1 MTMER
6 TTSIT
11 LCLLLLSAACGSG
24 GGGDSTTPDIP
35 AIVPPGAG
43 ITQID
48 MAGTWAIQNAEVV
61 DSNAATPSLPVDG
74 TLFQVE
80 LTRIATIGG
89 VSVDPAELEQLLGT
103 PLVTY
108 VNQVDASRVFFGAL
122 VDQRS
127 SGGVRL
133 ETALA
138 GGAIDADTIMVEAF
152 TSEQSPTDPEPIFTR
167 SRYQLVRVPGTTP
180 LLHRPESWA
189 AGDLSRAAFG
199 GF

>member
-1 MTMER
+1 MGR
-6 TTSIT
+6 TSSIT
-11 LCLLLLSAACGSG
+11 LCLLLLSAACGGGG
-24 GGGDSTTPDIP
+24 GGGDAATPDIP

-48 MAGTWAIQNAEVV
+48 MAGTWAIQNTEVV
-61 DSNAATPSLPVDG
+61 DSNAVTPNPPVDG
-74 TLFQVE
+74 TLFQLE
-80 LTRIATIGG
+80 PTRVATIGG
-89 VSVDPAELEQLLGT
+89 LSVDPAVLEQLIGA

-108 VNQVDASRVFFGAL
+108 VNQVDASRVFYGVL

-127 SGGVRL
+127 SGGARL

-180 LLHRPESWA
+180 LLHRPESWT